1 LDTVVLSGPPAV
13 GKTTVAKMLAAQ
25 LPLKYVSGG
34 DLLKELAAEQ
44 GYEISGEDWWDTPS
58 GRKFL
63 QERSRDSKYD
73 LEVDKRLEKLA
84 ENGGYVITSYA
95 LPWICQQGI
104 KVWLKGSKKIRAER
118 MARRDDLT
126 FEQAMK
132 VVNVRDTQNAELYRE
147 LYGYEFDRDL
157 SVFHLVVDT
166 ELIEADKVSDVVKL
180 YAELIPE

>member
-1 LDTVVLSGPPAV
+1 MDSVVLSGPPAV
-13 GKTTVAKMLAAQ
+13 GKTTVARILATK

-44 GYEISGEDWWDTPS
+44 GYEVGGDDWWDTPS

-63 QERSRDSKYD
+63 RERSEDSKYD

-84 ENGGYVITSYA
+84 QMGGHVITSYA
-95 LPWICQQGI
+95 LPWICKEGT

-126 FEQAMK
+126 FDQAMK
-132 VVNVRDTQNAELYRE
+132 VVNVRDTQNAELYRK
-147 LYGYEFDRDL
+147 LYGYEFDKDL

-166 ELIEADKVSDVVKL
+166 ELIEAEKVSDVVKL
-180 YAELIPE
+180 YAELLP